1 MRHQFDAIAFDADDT
16 LWHSEESFRR
26 NERQFVELLG
36 PYVDD
41 GVDIKSALVA
51 IESANLSTYGYG
63 AKSFGLCAVEAALT
77 LSNGR
82 VPPAVIE
89 RIISSVKEHLTEP
102 VRLFN
107 EAASVVADVARRWN
121 VIMIT
126 KGDLV
131 HQTRKVATS
140 GLEHH
145 FDHVEIVLEKDSETY
160 ARVLRSLGIDPS
172 RFCMVGNSLKS
183 DILPVL
189 EIGGFG
195 VHVPFEIL
203 WDLESTDSAPN
214 EGDRWVELASLADVP
229 AWLNAHA

>member
-16 LWHSEESFRR
+16 LWHSEESFRH

-63 AKSFGLCAVEAALT
+63 VKSFGLCAVEAALT

-203 WDLESTDSAPN
+203 WDLESTDSAPD

>member
-63 AKSFGLCAVEAALT
+63 VKSFGLCAVEAALT

-203 WDLESTDSAPN
+203 WDLESTDSAPD

>member
-26 NERQFVELLG
+26 NERHFVELLG

-63 AKSFGLCAVEAALT
+63 VKSFGLCAVEAALT

>member
-1 MRHQFDAIAFDADDT
+1 MRYQFDAIAFDADDT

-63 AKSFGLCAVEAALT
+63 VKSFGLCAVEAALT

>member
-63 AKSFGLCAVEAALT
+63 VKSFGLCAVEAALT

>member
-16 LWHSEESFRR
+16 LWHSEQSFRR

-63 AKSFGLCAVEAALT
+63 VKSFGLCAVEAALT

>member
-63 AKSFGLCAVEAALT
+63 VKSFGLCAVEAALT

-107 EAASVVADVARRWN
+107 EAASVVA
-121 VIMIT
+121 
-126 KGDLV
+126 
-131 HQTRKVATS
+131 
-140 GLEHH
+140 
-145 FDHVEIVLEKDSETY
+145 
-160 ARVLRSLGIDPS
+160 
-172 RFCMVGNSLKS
+172 
-183 DILPVL
+183 
-189 EIGGFG
+189 EIGRA
-195 VHVPFEIL
+195 HV
-203 WDLESTDSAPN
+203 
-214 EGDRWVELASLADVP
+214 
-229 AWLNAHA
+229 

>member
-1 MRHQFDAIAFDADDT
+1 M
-16 LWHSEESFRR
+16 LFR
-26 NERQFVELLG
+26 
-36 PYVDD
+36 
-41 GVDIKSALVA
+41 S
-51 IESANLSTYGYG
+51 
-63 AKSFGLCAVEAALT
+63 
-77 LSNGR
+77 
-82 VPPAVIE
+82 
-89 RIISSVKEHLTEP
+89 LTEP